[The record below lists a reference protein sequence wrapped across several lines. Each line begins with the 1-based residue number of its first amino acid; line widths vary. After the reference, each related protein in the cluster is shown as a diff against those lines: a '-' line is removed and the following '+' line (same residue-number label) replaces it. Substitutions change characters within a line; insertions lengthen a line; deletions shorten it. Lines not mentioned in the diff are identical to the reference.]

1 MLVKDYKLVFSE
13 EINRLAPRC
22 DFLLNGL
29 FRMTQPKYLN
39 DKGSESRLLPYFNQ
53 FSPADY
59 EWAKKEHAKWESNP
73 SYEPSNEE
81 LEFYLRPVGRRYGE
95 DFPHLLKNEGF
106 ESMEEF
112 DYAELCKIATSI
124 NNYLVEVLS
133 CQLGVFSLCNTDTNE
148 NMWTYYA
155 NDGEGLAIKFKEEH
169 YFFKIFQPKKVNY
182 KPEKR
187 ASLTYYKGMVRLN
200 GLPLKKFF
208 PNNYVNSSF
217 VLSPLLNDEINLAG
231 LAERIL
237 YSKAENWKVEDEVRI
252 ICPLRYCEEKKGQ
265 KTKPKIEIELPPT
278 MHDYHNE
285 QFEINLKKIPFD
297 AFDSLIFGYN
307 MKEEDIALA
316 INKANQNPELAH
328 LKFKQAKHDVFGNI
342 KIYDY
347 KK

>member
-1 MLVKDYKLVFSE
+1 MLVKYYKLVFSQE
-13 EINRLAPRC
+13 SNRFIPRC

-29 FRMTQPKYLN
+29 FRMTQPKFLN

-59 EWAKKEHAKWESNP
+59 EWAKKEYAKWGSNS

-81 LEFYLRPVGRRYGE
+81 LEFYLKPIGKRYGE

-112 DYAELCKIATSI
+112 DYTELSKIATSI
-124 NNYLVEVLS
+124 NNYLVEALS
-133 CQLGVFSLCNTDTNE
+133 CHLGVFSLCNSDTNE

-169 YFFKIFQPKKVNY
+169 YFFKTLQPKKVSY

-200 GLPLKKFF
+200 GFPLKKFLT
-208 PNNYVNSSF
+208 NNYVNSSLA
-217 VLSPLLNDEINLAG
+217 LSSLFNNEINLAD
-231 LAERIL
+231 LTERIL
-237 YSKAENWKVEDEVRI
+237 YSKAEHWDVEDEVRI
-252 ICPLRYCEEKKGQ
+252 ICPLSYCEEKTGQ
-265 KTKPKIEIELPPT
+265 QIKPKIEIELPT
-278 MHDYHNE
+278 SMQDYHKE

-307 MKEEDIALA
+307 MKEEDIELT
-316 INKANQNPELAH
+316 INKANENPALAH
-328 LKFKQAKHDVFGNI
+328 LKFQQAKHDAFGNI